1 MAFKSGGEQKPV
13 SEINVTPLVDVIFQ
27 LILFFMV
34 STTFDESTN
43 ISIELPQSSSKMLMQ
58 EDQNFDIWISK
69 DGVYYIE
76 EQPFDITELRSILE
90 KQASKNPQT
99 VLHVNADKETSHHH
113 IVFLLDIATELGL
126 EELSIG
132 TKMQR

>member
-1 MAFKSGGEQKPV
+1 MTFRTSKKDIALDL
-13 SEINVTPLVDVIFQ
+13 TPLVDVIFQ

-58 EDQNFDIWISK
+58 DDRNFDIWIDK
-69 DGVYYIE
+69 DGMYYIE
-76 EQPFDITELRSILE
+76 EQVFDVNEVRKILE
-90 KQASKNPQT
+90 EQATKNPQT
-99 VLHVNADKETSHHH
+99 VLHVNADQETSHRH

-132 TKMQR
+132 TKTQK

>member
-1 MAFKSGGEQKPV
+1 MSFRKTNKKDIAMDL
-13 SEINVTPLVDVIFQ
+13 TPLVDVIFQ

-34 STTFDESTN
+34 STTFDESSN
-43 ISIELPQSSSKMLMQ
+43 ISIELPQSSSEMLMK
-58 EDQNFDIWISK
+58 EDQNFDIWIDK
-69 DGVYYIE
+69 DGLYYIE
-76 EQPFDITELRSILE
+76 EQAHTREELQSLLQS
-90 KQASKNPQT
+90 QAQKNPQT

-126 EELSIG
+126 QELSVG

>member
-1 MAFKSGGEQKPV
+1 MSFRKTNKKDISMDL
-13 SEINVTPLVDVIFQ
+13 TPLVDVIFQ

-34 STTFDESTN
+34 STTFDESSN
-43 ISIELPQSSSKMLMQ
+43 ISIELPQSSSEMLMK
-58 EDQNFDIWISK
+58 EDQNFDIWIDK
-69 DGVYYIE
+69 DGLYYIE
-76 EQPFDITELRSILE
+76 EQAHTREELQSLLQS
-90 KQASKNPQT
+90 QAQKNPQT

-126 EELSIG
+126 QELSVG

>member
-1 MAFKSGGEQKPV
+1 MDL
-13 SEINVTPLVDVIFQ
+13 TPLVDVIFQ

-34 STTFDESTN
+34 STTFDESSN
-43 ISIELPQSSSKMLMQ
+43 ISIELPQSSSEMLMK
-58 EDQNFDIWISK
+58 EDQNFDIWIDK
-69 DGVYYIE
+69 DGLYYIE
-76 EQPFDITELRSILE
+76 EQAHTREELQSLLQS
-90 KQASKNPQT
+90 QAQKNPQT

-126 EELSIG
+126 QELSVG

>member
-1 MAFKSGGEQKPV
+1 MSFRKTNKKDISMDL
-13 SEINVTPLVDVIFQ
+13 TPLVDVIFQ

-34 STTFDESTN
+34 STTFDESSN
-43 ISIELPQSSSKMLMQ
+43 ISIELPQSSSEMLMK
-58 EDQNFDIWISK
+58 EDQNFDIWIDK
-69 DGVYYIE
+69 DGLYYVE
-76 EQPFDITELRSILE
+76 EQAHTREELQSLLQG
-90 KQASKNPQT
+90 QAQKNPQT

-126 EELSIG
+126 QELSVG

>member
-1 MAFKSGGEQKPV
+1 MSFRKTNKKDISMDL
-13 SEINVTPLVDVIFQ
+13 TPLVDVIFQ

-34 STTFDESTN
+34 STTFDESSN
-43 ISIELPQSSSKMLMQ
+43 ISIELPQSSSEMLMK
-58 EDQNFDIWISK
+58 EDQNFDIWIDK
-69 DGVYYIE
+69 EGLYYIE
-76 EQPFDITELRSILE
+76 EQAHTREELQSLLQS
-90 KQASKNPQT
+90 QAQKNPQT

-126 EELSIG
+126 QELSVG

>member
-1 MAFKSGGEQKPV
+1 MTFRTSKKDISLDL
-13 SEINVTPLVDVIFQ
+13 TPLVDVIFQ

-58 EDQNFDIWISK
+58 DDQNFDIWISK

>member
-1 MAFKSGGEQKPV
+1 MSFRKTKKKDISMDL
-13 SEINVTPLVDVIFQ
+13 TPLVDVIFQ

-34 STTFDESTN
+34 STTFDESSN
-43 ISIELPQSSSKMLMQ
+43 ISIELPQSSSEMLMK
-58 EDQNFDIWISK
+58 EDQNFDIWIDK
-69 DGVYYIE
+69 DGLYYIE
-76 EQPFDITELRSILE
+76 EQAHTREELQSLLQS
-90 KQASKNPQT
+90 QAQKNPQT

-126 EELSIG
+126 QELSVG

>member
-1 MAFKSGGEQKPV
+1 MTFRTSKKDIALDL
-13 SEINVTPLVDVIFQ
+13 TPLVDVIFQ

-58 EDQNFDIWISK
+58 DDQNFDIWIDK
-69 DGVYYIE
+69 EGMYYIE
-76 EQPFDITELRSILE
+76 EQVFDANDVRKILE
-90 KQASKNPQT
+90 EQASKNPQT
-99 VLHVNADKETSHHH
+99 VLHVNADQETSHRH

-132 TKMQR
+132 TKMQK